1 MSSPKLSAA
10 KVVGIMLRVKRPA
23 PLHQRPPTNR
33 RERRLLARVLQ
44 RAKRERVAK

>member
-1 MSSPKLSAA
+1 MASPKLSAA

-33 RERRLLARVLQ
+33 RERRQLARALQ
-44 RAKRERVAK
+44 RAQRGGEK